1 LGVAAA
7 AAFLAAAACGEDV
20 NLPDPVFANEVD
32 TATLFALHNTPI
44 GEPSAYDIVD
54 AVRVRTDLTPAFD
67 FAFELDPSGNAFL
80 TPATVLGVPSEAGI
94 LVSAL
99 SFDAIETAPLED
111 YVTDSPV
118 SVTVGTNFVGRSRS
132 SDLSC
137 DLGSLPRYG
146 KFHVLEVDTEA
157 RTMTLEL
164 LVDRNCGYRGLQP
177 GLPTS

>member
-44 GEPSAYDIVD
+44 GEPSAYDIVN
-54 AVRVRTDLTPAFD
+54 AVRVRTDRFDPFD
-67 FAFELDPSGNAFL
+67 FGLDMDPSGNAFVIPS
-80 TPATVLGVPSEAGI
+80 TRLGVPSEAGI
-94 LVSAL
+94 LLSNQPFESIQSAP
-99 SFDAIETAPLED
+99 DDE
-111 YVTDSPV
+111 YVTDDPV
-118 SVTVGTNFVGRSRS
+118 PVAQGVTFVGRSRGTTQACS
-132 SDLSC
+132 
-137 DLGSLPRYG
+137 LGSLPRYG
-146 KFHVLEVDTEA
+146 KFHVLEVDAHA